1 MGTTTIS
8 LDINEICGSVLMSLQ
23 DRQENISRLI
33 WHHQSEIEGYDIEQG
48 MGSVRMVHC
57 IQS

>member
-8 LDINEICGSVLMSLQ
+8 LDINEICASVLMSLQ

-48 MGSVRMVHC
+48 IGSLWMVRC
-57 IQS
+57 TQS